1 MSEKEETFRGSL
13 VICHRGE
20 TKKEKSLLQAAVGLL
35 NILALAKKSFC

>member
-20 TKKEKSLLQAAVGLL
+20 TKKEKSLCRQRLVCLIFWHL
-35 NILALAKKSFC
+35 RTYY